1 MVIVTITR
9 WKEKLLFTLVGLLII
24 VGIGWG
30 LSATVPSGELEEDI
44 FTQPVK
50 VQNDIN
56 EEKSDGQ

>member
-9 WKEKLLFTLVGLLII
+9 WKEKLLFTLVGILII

-30 LSATVPSGELEEDI
+30 LSAAVPSVELEEDI

-56 EEKSDGQ
+56 EEKIDG

>member
-9 WKEKLLFTLVGLLII
+9 WKEKLLFTLVGILII

-30 LSATVPSGELEEDI
+30 LSAAVPSGELEEDI

-56 EEKSDGQ
+56 EEKIDG